1 MVRWTMALA
10 GVALVGVA
18 LACGETDYTKGEYD
32 KKYADPDSLRGDYP
46 PDPYNPALDGGDAGT
61 SVAALCDGGGP
72 IDGGACTVSFKNDLM
87 PKLIKEC
94 GACHTATGT
103 APRMDNANAAATYE
117 NFLLQ
122 GRTKPINGKP
132 YINPCS
138 TDKATS
144 TIACNIAATNPCGL
158 AMPQL
163 TPGVLSKEPT
173 LAAQLDTWLGCG
185 SPNN

>member
-1 MVRWTMALA
+1 MGLVL
-10 GVALVGVA
+10 VALVGVA

-32 KKYADPDSLRGDYP
+32 KKYADPDSLRGDFP
-46 PDPYNPALDGGDAGT
+46 PDPYNPALDGGDAGAT
-61 SVAALCDGGGP
+61 VSTLCEGGTIDAA
-72 IDGGACTVSFKNDLM
+72 ACTVSFKTDLM
-87 PKLIKEC
+87 PKLIQEC

-103 APRMDNANAAATYE
+103 APRMDNTSPQATYD

-138 TDKATS
+138 TDKSAS
-144 TIACNIAATNPCGL
+144 TIVCNIAATNPCGN

-163 TPGVLSKEPT
+163 TPGVLSKAPT
-173 LAAQLDTWLGCG
+173 LPTLLDTWLACG